1 VKVTEFIDNKIN
13 RLPKGFVF
21 TYDHFMKEV
30 NSREAVI
37 KALNRMVS
45 KGKLA
50 KLSKGRYYKPE
61 RSVFGVLEPE
71 QYQIVKDLIE
81 KDSKPIG
88 YVTGYGIY
96 NSLGLT
102 TQISSVIQIG
112 RSTPR
117 PSLKRGRY
125 RISFVTQKNRI
136 TKENIPL
143 LQILDAVKY
152 IKKIPDTTVAKA
164 SVRLI
169 SIIEGLD
176 VKDQNRIVRLAKKYP
191 ASTRALL
198 GAILEYI
205 LGNQNRELMNTLNP
219 ITKYNINVDSRI
231 LPTKSN
237 WNIV

>member
-1 VKVTEFIDNKIN
+1 
-13 RLPKGFVF
+13 
-21 TYDHFMKEV
+21 
-30 NSREAVI
+30 
-37 KALNRMVS
+37 MVA

-61 RSVFGVLEPE
+61 SSVFGVLEPE

-102 TQISSVIQIG
+102 TQISSIIQIG
-112 RSTPR
+112 RNIPK
-117 PSLKRGRY
+117 PSLRRGRY
-125 RISFVTQKNRI
+125 RISFITQKNAI

-143 LQILDAVKY
+143 LQILDSVKY
-152 IKKIPDTTVAKA
+152 IKEIPDTTIGK
-164 SVRLI
+164 SSERLV
-169 SIIEGLD
+169 SIIEALD
-176 VKDQNRIVRLAKKYP
+176 VKDQDKIVRLAKKYP

-198 GAILEYI
+198 GSILEFV

>member
-1 VKVTEFIDNKIN
+1 MKVTEFIDNKIN